1 MTASALLSSVSAS
14 VSVSVSASASDGA
27 CERAA
32 RESYGRLLAWLAY
45 RWRDLA
51 GAEDALSDALLAAL
65 TAWPRTGVPD
75 APEAWLLTAARH
87 KLLQAQRHQAVVDD
101 PRVTA
106 LFDVAEAATLAPASI
121 PDDRLRLLFVCAHP
135 ALDARTHTPL
145 MLQTVL
151 GLDARQIASVFLVS
165 PATMA
170 QRLVRAK
177 AKIRDAGIRYE
188 EPEPREL
195 PRRLDAVLAAIY
207 AAYTTGWDAPHDADG
222 FADEALYLAR
232 LTAALLPDAAEA
244 QGLLALLMFCQAR
257 RAAQVGPGGAFVPL
271 AEQDTARWDM
281 QAIAKANAV
290 LREASKQQAPGPFQI
305 EAAIQSAHC
314 ERAYSG
320 RTPVAE
326 IAGLYDLLAGFWP
339 SLGVT
344 INQAVAVAQAGDLPR
359 AQALLGTIDEADV
372 ASYQPYWVA
381 RTHLA
386 RLAGDLAAA
395 RRDAERAL
403 GLTVQPALR
412 AHLSAQ

>member
-1 MTASALLSSVSAS
+1 MTASAV
-14 VSVSVSASASDGA
+14 DRA
-27 CERAA
+27 CELAA

-45 RWRDLA
+45 SWRNLA
-51 GAEDALSDALLAAL
+51 GAEDALADALLAAL
-65 TAWPRTGVPD
+65 TTWPRTGVPD

-87 KLLQAQRHQAVVDD
+87 KLLQAQRHQAVIDD
-101 PRVTA
+101 PRVTV
-106 LFDVAEAATLAPASI
+106 LFDEAEAATLPPAAI

-135 ALDARTHTPL
+135 ALDERMHTPL

-177 AKIRDAGIRYE
+177 AKIREAGIRYE

-195 PRRLDAVLAAIY
+195 PQRLDAVLAAIY
-207 AAYTTGWDAPHDADG
+207 AAYSTGWDAAHDADG
-222 FADEALYLAR
+222 FADEAMYLAR
-232 LTAALLPDAAEA
+232 LTAALLPDAAET
-244 QGLLALLMFCQAR
+244 QGLLALLMFCEAR
-257 RAAQVGPGGAFVPL
+257 RAAQVGPGGEFVPL
-271 AEQDTARWDM
+271 ADQDTARWDM
-281 QAIAKANAV
+281 PAIERANAL
-290 LREASKQQAPGPFQI
+290 LREASRQQAPGPFQI

-320 RTPVAE
+320 HTPVAE
-326 IAGLYDLLAGFWP
+326 IAGLYDLLDRFWP

-344 INQAVAVAQAGDLPR
+344 VNQAVAVAQAGDLPR
-359 AQALLGTIDEADV
+359 ARALLGAVAEADV

-381 RTHLA
+381 RAHLA
-386 RLAGDLAAA
+386 RLAGDLVAA
-395 RRDAERAL
+395 RRDGERAL

-412 AHLSAQ
+412 THLSAQWGALGTG